1 MIDEAYVRELESLNP
16 ELVPF
21 LRKPTAQRVDTSI
34 ITLDRP
40 VWGAGLTSQF
50 PRYNPDDL
58 VGKKGLQI
66 YAKMRTDEQ
75 VKAVC
80 TFKRDAILS
89 RGWTF
94 DWDDGSQLSPEE
106 QDQRSRIIQQIIQ
119 WMPGSFIDVLNIIAT
134 GREFGFSITEKLYQ
148 PVEIDGRTWVGLRA
162 LRGRDPSTFQFMTDE
177 YGELDYVR
185 QLMAGR
191 IIEFQLDKFVHYVH
205 NPEFDPYLGQ
215 SDLREAYRS
224 WYMKDTLIRLWA
236 FYMEKLGGG
245 LTVAQASE
253 QANLTPNSK
262 EHLALQAA
270 FSNMKASSYILLPAG
285 VTAEVHFPQGTDSFK
300 AAIEFHDLAI
310 AKALL
315 VPNLMGVSST
325 GRTGS
330 YAQSQTQLESFAWTL
345 KADTMRLEA
354 CVDEQIVKDLCE
366 QNWGDGDYPHFKFKP
381 LSTQAMMQLIT
392 TWAALIQAKAVIPT
406 EDDEDR
412 LREILEMPARD
423 EDAKPLAVIMQE
435 MMPAPEP
442 SPAPTEGDQLTP
454 QAEGIAPPKVA
465 PVEPKA
471 AVGRSFRRP
480 GKPKLRVVA
489 HTPTGEP
496 RTVTRE
502 AFTRALARVEFAVID
517 AKTNRMAYDG
527 VRQAA
532 RLAARAT
539 RRVLDP
545 ETLPTLL
552 KDNVQDIGDV
562 KIDGTDVGKIKGA
575 FKDGL
580 TNAWD
585 FGVQQARRELTRAKR
600 PTTLNRARFAALRQK
615 TADFIEANGFRMAQ
629 NLTDG
634 MRSIIQQELL
644 AGVKSGARPE
654 AVTASIYNRL
664 IRAGFTTLEATQ
676 AEEPRKNVMDDTEA
690 ALADAIGTANV
701 PAYLNTLVRTNNFEA
716 LNEARYEEFTD
727 PALADFV
734 LALEYSAILDD
745 RTTEICR
752 ALDGSVWADDS
763 PNWDDYRPPNHYNCR
778 SVLVPVTTL
787 DGWDGVESDD
797 PSVEP
802 QAGFT
807 RKRKT

>member
-1 MIDEAYVRELESLNP
+1 
-16 ELVPF
+16 
-21 LRKPTAQRVDTSI
+21 
-34 ITLDRP
+34 
-40 VWGAGLTSQF
+40 
-50 PRYNPDDL
+50 
-58 VGKKGLQI
+58 
-66 YAKMRTDEQ
+66 
-75 VKAVC
+75 
-80 TFKRDAILS
+80 
-89 RGWTF
+89 
-94 DWDDGSQLSPEE
+94 
-106 QDQRSRIIQQIIQ
+106 
-119 WMPGSFIDVLNIIAT
+119 MPGSFIDVLNIIAT

-552 KDNVQDIGDV
+552 KDNVRQDQGCVQGRAHQCVGLRRPAGAARAHPGQAADDFEPRALRGIEAEDRRLHRGERLS
-562 KIDGTDVGKIKGA
+562 DGAELDRWHALDHPAGA
-575 FKDGL
+575 
-580 TNAWD
+580 
-585 FGVQQARRELTRAKR
+585 ARRGQERRAPGGGDGVDLQPADPR
-600 PTTLNRARFAALRQK
+600 RLHDAGSHASRG
-615 TADFIEANGFRMAQ
+615 TA
-629 NLTDG
+629 
-634 MRSIIQQELL
+634 QERH
-644 AGVKSGARPE
+644 GRYRGGARGCDRDRQCTGVPQHTG
-654 AVTASIYNRL
+654 AHQQLR
-664 IRAGFTTLEATQ
+664 G
-676 AEEPRKNVMDDTEA
+676 AERGP
-690 ALADAIGTANV
+690 L
-701 PAYLNTLVRTNNFEA
+701 
-716 LNEARYEEFTD
+716 
-727 PALADFV
+727 
-734 LALEYSAILDD
+734 
-745 RTTEICR
+745 
-752 ALDGSVWADDS
+752 
-763 PNWDDYRPPNHYNCR
+763 
-778 SVLVPVTTL
+778 
-787 DGWDGVESDD
+787 
-797 PSVEP
+797 
-802 QAGFT
+802 
-807 RKRKT
+807 